1 MCLLSMLRLDVGALN
16 NGGLCPGVVPSEA
29 LYRALAAPILGL
41 GFRGLGFLGFKFR
54 I

>member
-29 LYRALAAPILGL
+29 PL
-41 GFRGLGFLGFKFR
+41 
-54 I
+54 